1 MIQFLSSVRVCVW
14 NIWTDVKL
22 LLSVLWF
29 ILLLF
34 RRGTGAD
41 LPIQSNE
48 AMAFRW
54 MSGLINHLYLH
65 FYQLW
70 HAAKP
75 RTAPSIFFDF
85 VYVCRNLNSLWFY
98 STGLSFS
105 PFQNS
110 ALRAI
115 SELVYFL
122 PFAFSYME
130 FPMDTSYG
138 IQIMFLCF
146 SFLYFISSSWSVKQ
160 IRNERQSSCQ
170 CCMSI
175 GLFGLNRLIC
185 FRPFRSNQ
193 PNRIK

>member
-1 MIQFLSSVRVCVW
+1 MTEMIQFLSSVRVCVEHLNRCKTSTVGFVIHFTLIPQGGW
-14 NIWTDVKL
+14 
-22 LLSVLWF
+22 SRF
-29 ILLLF
+29 AF
-34 RRGTGAD
+34 
-41 LPIQSNE
+41 QSNE
-48 AMAFRW
+48 AVAFRW

-85 VYVCRNLNSLWFY
+85 VYVCRNLNALWFY

-130 FPMDTSYG
+130 FPMDTS
-138 IQIMFLCF
+138 
-146 SFLYFISSSWSVKQ
+146 
-160 IRNERQSSCQ
+160 
-170 CCMSI
+170 
-175 GLFGLNRLIC
+175 
-185 FRPFRSNQ
+185 
-193 PNRIK
+193 

>member
-1 MIQFLSSVRVCVW
+1 M
-14 NIWTDVKL
+14 
-22 LLSVLWF
+22 
-29 ILLLF
+29 
-34 RRGTGAD
+34 
-41 LPIQSNE
+41 PIQSNE

-85 VYVCRNLNSLWFY
+85 VYVCRNLNALWFY

-138 IQIMFLCF
+138 IQIMFLLPLF
-146 SFLYFISSSWSVKQ
+146 YFLLLKRETDQKRKTKFMSVLHVNWTVWVKQ
-160 IRNERQSSCQ
+160 VNLFSSFPLKPAEQ
-170 CCMSI
+170 DKIITYFFDHVSI
-175 GLFGLNRLIC
+175 NAGTI
-185 FRPFRSNQ
+185 
-193 PNRIK
+193 